1 MSLRSWII
9 AGFIAVLAVP
19 GGHAQTQ
26 LPSSLK
32 EWHGEYF
39 DKKQGGFF
47 FSLDMKNFRGK
58 NRMVTDVLVTVR
70 DILGQKTFVVSA
82 DPSRDPSSV
91 AGQIWATGRGKYQVE
106 SIVVVDGSGI
116 KRTWSGSAMYRDF
129 VVKRQCL
136 SNLGRWTIAPE
147 GRDSLKVVFSMVPNV
162 FRENGKTKKDSSIAA
177 VLDGF
182 NGLVQEAFG
191 GSRVLTGAD
200 TDYSSTHEL
209 RRSITFHRQI
219 AMFYKLD
226 LFRHNYNSKAIS
238 GVLNT
243 NDVNLRRCYTDR
255 LDFNDDLRGTLS
267 FTFLLSKQTG
277 TMIKLKNTGGT
288 ANDPKLV
295 ECVFLELSRMQFPVN
310 ENMIGELVYTYDVK

>member
-9 AGFIAVLAVP
+9 AGFIAVIAVP
-19 GGHAQTQ
+19 CGHAQTQ
-26 LPSSLK
+26 LPGTLR

-58 NRMVTDVLVTVR
+58 NRLVTDVQVTVR
-70 DILGQKTFVVSA
+70 DILRQKTFVVSA
-82 DPSRDPSSV
+82 EPTRDPSSV
-91 AGQIWATGRGKYQVE
+91 AGQIWAAGRGKYQVE
-106 SIVVVDGSGI
+106 SIVIVDGSGI
-116 KRTWSGSAMYRDF
+116 KRTWSGSTVYRDF

-136 SNLGRWTIAPE
+136 SNLGRWTIVPE
-147 GRDSLKVVFSMVPNV
+147 GRDRLKVAFNMVPNV
-162 FRENGKTKKDSSIAA
+162 FRENGKAKKDSSIAA

-182 NGLVQEAFG
+182 NGLIQEAFG
-191 GSRVLTGAD
+191 GARVLTGAD
-200 TDYSSTHEL
+200 NDYSSTHEL
-209 RRSITFHRQI
+209 RRSITFNRQI

-238 GVLNT
+238 AVLNT

-295 ECVFLELSRMQFPVN
+295 ECVFLELSKMQFPVN
-310 ENMIGELVYTYDVK
+310 ENMIGQLVYTYDVK

>member
-9 AGFIAVLAVP
+9 AGFIAVIAVP
-19 GGHAQTQ
+19 CGHAQTQ
-26 LPSSLK
+26 LPGTLR

-58 NRMVTDVLVTVR
+58 NRLVTDVQVTVR
-70 DILGQKTFVVSA
+70 DILRQKTFVVSA
-82 DPSRDPSSV
+82 DPTRDPSSV
-91 AGQIWATGRGKYQVE
+91 AGQIWAAGRGKYQVE
-106 SIVVVDGSGI
+106 SIVIVDGSGI
-116 KRTWSGSAMYRDF
+116 KRTWSGSTVYRDF

-136 SNLGRWTIAPE
+136 SNLGRWTIVPE
-147 GRDSLKVVFSMVPNV
+147 GRDRLKVAFNMVPNV
-162 FRENGKTKKDSSIAA
+162 FRENGKAKKDSSIAA

-182 NGLVQEAFG
+182 NGLIQEAFG
-191 GSRVLTGAD
+191 GARVLTGAD
-200 TDYSSTHEL
+200 NDYSSTHEL
-209 RRSITFHRQI
+209 RRSITFNRQI

-238 GVLNT
+238 AVLNT

-295 ECVFLELSRMQFPVN
+295 ECVFLELSKMQFPVN
-310 ENMIGELVYTYDVK
+310 ENMIGQLVYTYDVK